1 MDELV
6 KIVVSKTGLSES
18 HARLAVETVLS
29 FLKAKL
35 PAPIAGQ
42 IDGLLAG
49 GGAGG
54 AAGGL
59 DLGSIGGALGG
70 LFDKK

>member
-1 MDELV
+1 MDELI
-6 KIVVSKTGLSES
+6 KLVVAKTGISES
-18 HARLAVETVLS
+18 IAKVAVETVLS
-29 FLKAKL
+29 FLKTKL
-35 PAPIAGQ
+35 PAPVAGQ

-49 GGAGG
+49 G
-54 AAGGL
+54 AGGL

>member
-1 MDELV
+1 MEEL
-6 KIVVSKTGLSES
+6 INLVVAKTGLSES

-29 FLKAKL
+29 FLKSKL
-35 PAPIAGQ
+35 PAPLASQ

-49 GGAGG
+49 GASS
-54 AAGGL
+54 GL

>member
-6 KIVVSKTGLSES
+6 KLISERTGIPAEQARTVVE
-18 HARLAVETVLS
+18 AVRGY
-29 FLKAKL
+29 LKEKL

-49 GGAGG
+49 AGSNEQ
-54 AAGGL
+54 A
-59 DLGSIGGALGG
+59 SQVISTLGG
-70 LFDKK
+70 LFGRK

>member
-1 MDELV
+1 MNELI
-6 KIVVSKTGLSES
+6 KAVVAKTGLSEA
-18 HARLAVETVLS
+18 HAQLAVETVLS

-35 PAPIAGQ
+35 PAPVAAQ
-42 IDGLLAG
+42 LDGLLAG
-49 GGAGG
+49 GGG
-54 AAGGL
+54 GGL

>member
-6 KIVVSKTGLSES
+6 KLVAGKTGLSDG
-18 HARLAVETVLS
+18 HARLAVDTVLS

-42 IDGLLAG
+42 IDALLASG
-49 GGAGG
+49 GG
-54 AAGGL
+54 GGL
-59 DLGSIGGALGG
+59 GNLDVGSIGGAIGS